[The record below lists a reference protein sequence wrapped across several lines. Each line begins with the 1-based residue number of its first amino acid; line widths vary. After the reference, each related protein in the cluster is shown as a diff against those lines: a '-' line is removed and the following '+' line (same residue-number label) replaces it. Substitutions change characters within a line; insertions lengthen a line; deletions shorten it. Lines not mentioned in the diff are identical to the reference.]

1 MAYVRDYL
9 TYYHKART
17 CPGNFEN
24 VGGTCLYLAKE
35 KTARWDHARTYC
47 KNLGGDLAVFKDANA
62 FTAGLDYVK
71 DQQLVRNTQIWIG
84 ATDRH
89 RENHWKWITG
99 QRITRVTP
107 FWGKHYFSKQES
119 TYDCGVLHGL
129 DDYLM
134 HDAAC
139 SSKYMPLCQIQ

>member
-1 MAYVRDYL
+1 MPRQLRERRRHLPVP
-9 TYYHKART
+9 
-17 CPGNFEN
+17 CQG
-24 VGGTCLYLAKE
+24 
-35 KTARWDHARTYC
+35 
-47 KNLGGDLAVFKDANA
+47 KNSALGSCSDVLQESGRRLAVFKDANA